1 MSHDK
6 IRAAARRRKAETG
19 EPYAAARR
27 NVLREHQ
34 AGRGGQPR
42 PGPEWF
48 PISYSKAGLK
58 WITLR
63 LDTLLGGGPG
73 RSGVEVGPDE
83 IRVRMA
89 GFRFSVPR
97 DSIRSVARSRARIRG
112 ASGVHANRGRLL
124 VNGCADGLV
133 ELALDPPSGTGRT
146 MNTAFINERVNT
158 LILSLVD
165 PDGFIAAVAR
175 DARPPEA

>member
-34 AGRGGQPR
+34 AGPGEQPR

-48 PISYSKAGLK
+48 PISYNKAGLN

-63 LDTLLGGGPG
+63 LDTLFGGGPG

-97 DSIRSVARSRARIRG
+97 DSIRSARSRARIRG
-112 ASGVHANRGRLL
+112 TSGVHANRGRLL

-133 ELALDPPSGTGRT
+133 ELALHPPSRTGRT
-146 MNTAFINERVNT
+146 MNTAYLSERVHT

-165 PDGFIAAVAR
+165 PDGFIAAVER
-175 DARPPEA
+175 DARPPAS